1 MEILG
6 QLAHDLEFR
15 IISGNFSEIN
25 DTLIVQKNS
34 LMVATMT
41 SGSVGRQEEKHN
53 PLGEI
58 GYINYGYRD
67 SERCFQ
73 IVFKS

>member
-34 LMVATMT
+34 LMVTTIT
-41 SGSVGRQEEKHN
+41 SGSVGRQEEKYN
-53 PLGEI
+53 PLSET
-58 GYINYGYRD
+58 GYINYGY
-67 SERCFQ
+67 
-73 IVFKS
+73 